1 MSQVNDSF
9 PKAKADLRNDPLY
22 DSGTVKVTLFA
33 GALIIFSMLLIGTVV
48 YLFTK
53 EEAVNKLKTK
63 DLLYI
68 AQSMATRVDGRIE
81 RAQETSMVLASD
93 PELVKWV
100 AEGET
105 NQQLGEYALEKIDSL
120 VKEFGYTNSFIV
132 SAVTNHYWAEGKRLL
147 DTVSRSDP
155 DDEWFFQTLS
165 SKERLTLQ
173 LDSNAERGDTFVFV
187 DVIMHDDQGKP
198 IAVVGV
204 GMSLRDLAVSF
215 AESKYSAQSN
225 LWLIDKDGVI
235 HMSDRV
241 EHIGM
246 KLDQVIPHEAAAPV
260 FEEKDE
266 ENLVIDYMN
275 ESQERYDLISYPLR
289 STDWRLVYSIPRDE
303 TVGFLRT
310 ILLNTA
316 IAVLVALFSI
326 IFFFFFVSRK
336 LANPYRRALHLNL
349 ELEKQIA
356 ARTKELAQHNEKIM
370 DSIDY
375 AKRIQESILPE
386 KSVLAGS
393 FADYFVLWRPRDIVG
408 GDFYWFK
415 PCEEGYLVAVGDCTG
430 HGVPGAFM
438 TMLTITALNRISED
452 TSPKQPAEL
461 LSKLNR
467 QIKET
472 LRQDTKEGLTDD
484 GLDIGLLYV
493 TGRKAVY
500 AGAGCSLYVAAAG
513 GMKSIKGDRRSVGY
527 RKTMFDYP
535 FTNHELSVDTAD
547 CLYLS
552 TDGYFDQNGGDK
564 NYSFGRRRF
573 VELIERICM
582 LPLHEQKQRLEHELQ
597 VYMKQEPQRDDITV
611 LGIKPR

>member
-1 MSQVNDSF
+1 MKGNNSLSKVKGDF
-9 PKAKADLRNDPLY
+9 RNDPLY
-22 DSGTVKVTLFA
+22 DSGTVKVTIFA
-33 GALIIFSMLLIGTVV
+33 SALIIFSMLLVGTVV

-53 EEAVNKLKTK
+53 DEAVNKLKTK

-68 AQSMATRVDGRIE
+68 AQSMAALVDGRIE
-81 RAQETSMVLASD
+81 RAQETSMVLAND
-93 PELVKWV
+93 PELIRWV
-100 AEGET
+100 ADGET
-105 NQQLGEYALEKIDSL
+105 NPQLGEYALEKIDSL

-155 DDEWFFQTLS
+155 DDAWFFKTLAGH
-165 SKERLTLQ
+165 ERMTLQ

-187 DVIMHDDQGKP
+187 DVIMQSQDKP

-215 AESKYSAQSN
+215 AESKYSPQSS

-241 EHIGM
+241 EHIGL
-246 KLDQVIPHEAAAPV
+246 KLDEVMPSEAAAPV
-260 FEEKDE
+260 SHEKDE
-266 ENLVIDYMN
+266 ESLVIDYSNADN
-275 ESQERYDLISYPLR
+275 ERFDLISYPLR

-316 IAVLVALFSI
+316 IAVFVALISI
-326 IFFFFFVSRK
+326 VFFFFFVSRR

-386 KSVLAGS
+386 RSKLARA
-393 FADYFVLWRPRDIVG
+393 FADHFILWRPRDIVG
-408 GDFYWFK
+408 GDFYWFR
-415 PCEEGYLVAVGDCTG
+415 PCQQGYLIAVGDCTG

-438 TMLTITALNRISED
+438 TMLTITALNRIADE
-452 TSPKQPAEL
+452 TSPERPADL

-493 TGRKAVY
+493 NGRNAVY
-500 AGAGCSLYVAAAG
+500 SGAGCSVYIADGAG
-513 GMKSIKGDRRSVGY
+513 VRAIKGDRRSVGY
-527 RKTMFDYP
+527 RKTSLEHL
-535 FTNHELSVDTAD
+535 FTNHELQLDASDSI
-547 CLYLS
+547 YMS
-552 TDGYFDQNGGDK
+552 TDGLFDQNGGDK

-573 VELIERICM
+573 IELIERIRQ
-582 LPLHEQKQRLEHELQ
+582 LPMNEQKQRLEQELQ
-597 VYMKQEPQRDDITV
+597 KYMGQDQQRDDITV
-611 LGIKPR
+611 LGIKLP